1 MKRLIISRNWPVFF
15 LLVAVNLTANGPA
28 FAQSGRRQQSSTPV
42 VVIAPP
48 QSPARPRTT
57 SDVPAGNSS
66 GKSQVSSTPKPKS
79 DSDEV
84 DVGDVVKV
92 NSNLVTVPASVVDAN
107 GVVVSNLKLE
117 DFELLVD
124 GSPKPISDLFR
135 SDTPVRLALL
145 FDNSSSLTTSRE
157 LEKQAAVRFFRRV
170 MRSQDQAAIYNVYNE
185 VILAQ
190 PLTGDVRALV
200 RTIENF
206 GKPEGATS
214 LFDAIAEA
222 SKYLSPY
229 QGRRVIVIVS
239 DGADT
244 TSELDFDTTL
254 RRAQTADCQIYVVQT
269 GQTMNANLRDLMAER
284 RMQDFAAQT
293 GGAVYV
299 PHSNSDLDQAF
310 DQISADLATQYV
322 ISYYPSDDIHDGRF
336 RQITL
341 RVPSRPNAR
350 IRARKGFFA
359 PKDKKA

>member
-1 MKRLIISRNWPVFF
+1 MKRWIINRIWPVIF
-15 LLVAVNLTANGPA
+15 LSAAANLTANGPA

-42 VVIAPP
+42 VVVAPP
-48 QSPARPRTT
+48 QSPGRSRTT

-66 GKSQVSSTPKPKS
+66 GKSQASSAPKPKS

-157 LEKQAAVRFFRRV
+157 LEKQAAIRFFKRV
-170 MRSQDQAAIYNVYNE
+170 MRPQDQAAVYNVYNE

-206 GKPEGATS
+206 GKPELAQELAFSTVTARRFCDQQEMS
-214 LFDAIAEA
+214 L
-222 SKYLSPY
+222 
-229 QGRRVIVIVS
+229 
-239 DGADT
+239 
-244 TSELDFDTTL
+244 
-254 RRAQTADCQIYVVQT
+254 QTAT
-269 GQTMNANLRDLMAER
+269 GRSL
-284 RMQDFAAQT
+284 
-293 GGAVYV
+293 
-299 PHSNSDLDQAF
+299 P
-310 DQISADLATQYV
+310 
-322 ISYYPSDDIHDGRF
+322 
-336 RQITL
+336 
-341 RVPSRPNAR
+341 
-350 IRARKGFFA
+350 
-359 PKDKKA
+359 

>member
-15 LLVAVNLTANGPA
+15 LLAAVILTANGPA

-42 VVIAPP
+42 VVVAPP

-57 SDVPAGNSS
+57 PDVPAGNSS
-66 GKSQVSSTPKPKS
+66 GKQQASSTPKPKT

-145 FDNSSSLTTSRE
+145 FDNSSSLTTSRD
-157 LEKQAAVRFFRRV
+157 LEKQAAIRFFKRV
-170 MRSQDQAAIYNVYNE
+170 MRPQDQAAVYNVYNE
-185 VILAQ
+185 VVLAQ

-254 RRAQTADCQIYVVQT
+254 RRAQT
-269 GQTMNANLRDLMAER
+269 
-284 RMQDFAAQT
+284 
-293 GGAVYV
+293 
-299 PHSNSDLDQAF
+299 
-310 DQISADLATQYV
+310 
-322 ISYYPSDDIHDGRF
+322 
-336 RQITL
+336 
-341 RVPSRPNAR
+341 
-350 IRARKGFFA
+350 
-359 PKDKKA
+359 